1 MQDYIELKRVWQ
13 DAYLFEMEV
22 TCASEHIVASNKV
35 YTTNQS
41 IDNLAEEIT
50 RIVDG
55 EETECLW
62 ENGEKGDAYAAYI
75 SMKMMHKDKR
85 GHIQIEVYMELQD
98 GGSFAEHH
106 CCFYVN
112 TEIGM
117 LMEFGKN
124 LQKIKQPILG
134 RKIRLN

>member
-1 MQDYIELKRVWQ
+1 
-13 DAYLFEMEV
+13 
-22 TCASEHIVASNKV
+22 
-35 YTTNQS
+35 
-41 IDNLAEEIT
+41 
-50 RIVDG
+50 
-55 EETECLW
+55 
-62 ENGEKGDAYAAYI
+62 
-75 SMKMMHKDKR
+75 MKMMHKDKR